1 MADTSTIRSERLT
14 IAGAPRPS
22 GRGAGAL
29 SRAHITGLTEQWLRD
44 LWVAATTGHPQ
55 PVDPGPGIALACS
68 GSLARRESGPLSDLD
83 LELLLDN
90 RCPLGRAEIAEIA
103 ERLWYPIWDSK
114 LGMDHSV
121 RTVDQC
127 RAAARAD
134 LATAASALDVRCI
147 AGDDRV
153 VSTLRGV
160 LAADWRTDARKRL
173 PELEESIRARHAR
186 NGDLDQ
192 TLDPDLKE
200 GNGGLRDMTV
210 LRALA
215 ASWLADY
222 AHERAELAHH
232 LLLDTR
238 DALQVVTGRARN
250 ELVLQE
256 HDAVAAQLG
265 LDTDE
270 MLRRVSA
277 GGHTVAH
284 ELQATLRRALQ
295 ARAPRR
301 GIPRRR
307 PELRMLGD
315 GCYVHEGEVV
325 LGKGADHDD
334 PMLPLV
340 LARHAAAE
348 DLPISDITA
357 RNLAARTPDLPTPWP
372 PAALAAFVDLLGT
385 GAPLLAV
392 WDALD
397 DAGLVSRWIPAW
409 DAIRSRHQRNSVHR
423 WTVDR
428 HILECVTLAAGM
440 TDRVG
445 RPDVLLLAALFHDIG
460 KVAGARDHSTTGAD
474 LARDALPLLGVDAA
488 TQETIVGLVRDHLA
502 LAALAAREDPEEPAA
517 IERLCTVVHHDPELL
532 EQLAALTEADARATG
547 PGIWTTWRAGRS
559 QLFVTAAR
567 RRLADQSRATS

>member
-1 MADTSTIRSERLT
+1 MADTSTIRSERLGL
-14 IAGAPRPS
+14 AGAPRPS

-29 SRAHITGLTEQWLRD
+29 FRAHITALTEEWLRD
-44 LWVAATTGHPQ
+44 LWIAATTGNAEPLT
-55 PVDPGPGIALACS
+55 PGPGIALACS

-90 RCPLGRAEIAEIA
+90 RCTLRRDEVARIA

-114 LGMDHSV
+114 LGMDHTV
-121 RTVDQC
+121 RTIDES
-127 RAAARAD
+127 RSAARKD

-153 VSTLRGV
+153 VSTLRGI

-222 AHERAELAHH
+222 AHDRAEVAHH
-232 LLLDTR
+232 VLLDTR

-277 GGHTVAH
+277 SGHTVAH

-301 GIPRRR
+301 GIPRRK

-325 LGKGADHDD
+325 LGKGADQED
-334 PMLPLV
+334 PLLPLI
-340 LARHAAAE
+340 LAQHAATE

-357 RNLAARTPDLPTPWP
+357 RNLAAHTPDLAVPWP
-372 PAALAAFVDLLGT
+372 APALASFVALLGT
-385 GAPLLAV
+385 GEPLLAV

-397 DAGLVSRWIPAW
+397 DAGLISRWIPAW

-428 HILECVTLAAGM
+428 HILECVVLAAGM
-440 TDRVG
+440 TARVR
-445 RPDVLLLAALFHDIG
+445 RPDILLLAALFHDIG
-460 KVAGARDHSTTGAD
+460 KIAGARDHSTTGAVITED
-474 LARDALPLLGVDAA
+474 ALARLGAAPDTADAVVA
-488 TQETIVGLVRDHLA
+488 LVRDHLA
-502 LAALAAREDPEEPAA
+502 LAALASREDPEDPTA
-517 IERLCTVVHHDPELL
+517 IARLCAIVHEDPERLE
-532 EQLAALTEADARATG
+532 ELAALTEADARATG
-547 PGIWTTWRAGRS
+547 PGVWTTWRAERAH
-559 QLFVTAAR
+559 QFVTAAR
-567 RRLADQSRATS
+567 WRLAQSAR

>member
-1 MADTSTIRSERLT
+1 MADTSTIRAERMT

-29 SRAHITGLTEQWLRD
+29 SRAHITALTEEWLRN
-44 LWVAATTGHPQ
+44 LWDAATTGHPE
-55 PVDPGPGIALACS
+55 PITPGPGIALACS

-83 LELLLDN
+83 LELLLD
-90 RCPLGRAEIAEIA
+90 RHCGLGRDAVAELA

-114 LGMDHSV
+114 LGMDHAV
-121 RTVDQC
+121 RTIDQS

-134 LATAASALDVRCI
+134 LATAASALDVRCL

-173 PELEESIRARHAR
+173 PELEESIQARHAR

-222 AHERAELAHH
+222 AHDRAEIAHH

-307 PELRMLGD
+307 PELRALGD
-315 GCYVHEGEVV
+315 GCYVHEGEIV

-357 RNLAARTPDLPTPWP
+357 RNLAGRTPDLPAPWP
-372 PAALAAFVDLLGT
+372 AAALASFVALLGT
-385 GAPLLAV
+385 GTPLLAV

-397 DAGLVSRWIPAW
+397 DAGLISRWIPAW

-428 HILECVTLAAGM
+428 HIIECVILAAGM

-445 RPDVLLLAALFHDIG
+445 RPDVLLLSALFHDIG
-460 KVAGARDHSTTGAD
+460 KIAGARDHSATGA
-474 LARDALPLLGVDAA
+474 LIAGEALPRLGVDPGT
-488 TQETIVGLVRDHLA
+488 TQTIVGLVRDHLA
-502 LAALAAREDPEEPAA
+502 LAALASREDPEEPAA
-517 IERLCTVVHHDPELL
+517 INRLLGTVHHDPEVLAL
-532 EQLAALTEADARATG
+532 LAALTEADARATG
-547 PGIWTTWRAGRS
+547 PGVWTSWRAGRARV
-559 QLFVTAAR
+559 FVTAAR
-567 RRLADQSRATS
+567 RRLDEESR

>member
-1 MADTSTIRSERLT
+1 MADTSTVRSERLT

-29 SRAHITGLTEQWLRD
+29 SRAHIAALTEGWLRD
-44 LWVAATTGHPQ
+44 LWVAATTGHPE
-55 PVDPGPGIALACS
+55 PIEPGPGIALACS

-83 LELLLDN
+83 LELLLD
-90 RCPLGRAEIAEIA
+90 RQCGLGRDAIAEIA
-103 ERLWYPIWDSK
+103 ERLWYPIWDSS
-114 LGMDHSV
+114 LGLDHAV
-121 RTVDQC
+121 RTIDQS
-127 RAAARAD
+127 RAAARVD
-134 LATAASALDVRCI
+134 LATAASALDVRCL

-153 VSTLRGV
+153 VSTLRSV

-222 AHERAELAHH
+222 AHERAEIAHH

-256 HDAVAAQLG
+256 HDAVADRLG

-284 ELQATLRRALQ
+284 ELQTTLRRALQ

-301 GIPRRR
+301 GIPRRK
-307 PELRMLGD
+307 PELRALGD

-325 LGKGADHDD
+325 LGKGADQDD

-357 RNLAARTPDLPTPWP
+357 RNLADRTPDLPTPWP
-372 PAALAAFVDLLGT
+372 AAALSSFVDLLGT
-385 GAPLLAV
+385 GRPLLAV

-397 DAGLVSRWIPAW
+397 DAGLISRWIPAW

-428 HILECVTLAAGM
+428 HSIECVIEATRL

-445 RPDVLLLAALFHDIG
+445 RPDLLLLTALFHDIG
-460 KVAGARDHSTTGAD
+460 KVAGARDHSTTGAR
-474 LARDALPLLGVDAA
+474 LAGEALPRLGVDPDTAG
-488 TQETIVGLVRDHLA
+488 TIVGLVHDHLA
-502 LAALAAREDPEEPAA
+502 LAALASREDPDEPAA
-517 IERLCTVVHHDPELL
+517 VDRLLGIVHEDSEVLEL
-532 EQLAALTEADARATG
+532 LAALTEADARATG
-547 PGIWTTWRAGRS
+547 PGVWTGWRAGRAG
-559 QLFVTAAR
+559 LFVTAAR
-567 RRLADQSRATS
+567 RRLAEEPH